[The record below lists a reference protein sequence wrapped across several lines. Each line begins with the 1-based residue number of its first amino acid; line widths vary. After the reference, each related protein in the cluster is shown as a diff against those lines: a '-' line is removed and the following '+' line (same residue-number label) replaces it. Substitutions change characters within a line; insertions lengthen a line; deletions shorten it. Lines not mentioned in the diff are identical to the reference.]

1 MEDVV
6 YSRKGTRML
15 YCAVGDYLYVRR
27 LDGTSWKMS
36 AFTVDE
42 FKDMIANGVMMPILP
57 PE

>member
-1 MEDVV
+1 
-6 YSRKGTRML
+6 ML